1 VVTAG
6 LPGVVQR
13 QLRDRH
19 RATLSEAVA
28 ETVANVVGCDPLDL
42 PKPLYAA
49 VDPDVLDRLFSG
61 FEGALSLSFV
71 YCEYRVTVRSEEAIV
86 TDP

>member
-1 VVTAG
+1 M
-6 LPGVVQR
+6 
-13 QLRDRH
+13 
-19 RATLSEAVA
+19 
-28 ETVANVVGCDPLDL
+28 VGCDPLDL
-42 PKPLYAA
+42 PEPLYAA

-61 FEGALSLSFV
+61 CEGALSLSFV